1 MFLSSTSNRQVY
13 FPPSLAPTSLIV
25 SGPSVSLGFCGS
37 GFRKVS
43 NKTLSLSHEIL
54 FNWVDARFPLSVK
67 LQISVTS
74 SSCSKTLESGT
85 TTLGISLPKKA
96 TTKNTQLYTKQ
107 TDFNKLSMRVYVC
120 IRVCLLGCWRIH
132 YRRVV
137 WGTAKSNSSCQNLPF
152 KKCMSNIFFKFY
164 SFKHHSS
171 PLKQKTMQ
179 ISLKQETQL
188 HVHVLYII
196 VSS

>member
-1 MFLSSTSNRQVY
+1 MKSSSMWWT
-13 FPPSLAPTSLIV
+13 
-25 SGPSVSLGFCGS
+25 LGFL
-37 GFRKVS
+37 FR
-43 NKTLSLSHEIL
+43 
-54 FNWVDARFPLSVK
+54 
-67 LQISVTS
+67 
-74 SSCSKTLESGT
+74 SSCRSVWHHHRAQRLW
-85 TTLGISLPKKA
+85 
-96 TTKNTQLYTKQ
+96 NQRRQLSEFHFLKRQQQKIHNCMQIKQ
-107 TDFNKLSMRVYVC
+107 TDFNKLSMRVYMC
-120 IRVCLLGCWRIH
+120 IHVYVCLLGCWRIH

-137 WGTAKSNSSCQNLPF
+137 WGTAKSNSTCQNLPF
-152 KKCMSNIFFKFY
+152 KKCMLNIFFKFY